1 MTNDDLHQQ
10 ARVAALLSTPLS
22 TPYAEDQ
29 CWYDNDAL
37 RDEFVAGFLAAAE
50 PRETE
55 LIELRPK
62 LADRNKRLAAAFEKH
77 DVLCAEIDTLSV
89 RVAEMEVEHKAEL
102 AAFELEL
109 LKRSEVVFEEM
120 RAKLASIPVEEITK
134 AVMFCRGHQ
143 SASVHLDTIDR
154 WLAGLKEGV

>member
-1 MTNDDLHQQ
+1 MSYNDLQQQ
-10 ARVAALLSTPLS
+10 ARDAALLSTPLS

-89 RVAEMEVEHKAEL
+89 RVAELEGTLSAAQRFIRDSTWDYRRSGKIAYGAPLGGKDVPPHLADAVICAYMEPIPMPGAE
-102 AAFELEL
+102 
-109 LKRSEVVFEEM
+109 
-120 RAKLASIPVEEITK
+120 
-134 AVMFCRGHQ
+134 G
-143 SASVHLDTIDR
+143 
-154 WLAGLKEGV
+154 

>member
-1 MTNDDLHQQ
+1 MSGDGTFGGFGHDFAEEAMTNDDLQQQ
-10 ARVAALLSTPLS
+10 AREAALLSTPLS

-77 DVLCAEIDTLSV
+77 DVLCAEIDTLSA
-89 RVAEMEVEHKAEL
+89 RVAELEGMVPRWVPVAQKIALDIQGWLPIDDQKCGDSERQWLMVPPIPLPGAE
-102 AAFELEL
+102 E
-109 LKRSEVVFEEM
+109 
-120 RAKLASIPVEEITK
+120 
-134 AVMFCRGHQ
+134 
-143 SASVHLDTIDR
+143 
-154 WLAGLKEGV
+154 